1 MNYKELKRNILKSI
15 SKVPEEYR
23 ILIKHTHAK
32 DSDILL
38 KIIRLLHKYNIIST
52 FEKNYSIL
60 WKINEDI
67 DKNMLIIFK
76 EIIENDA
83 IKL

>member
-1 MNYKELKRNILKSI
+1 MNYKTLKLNILKSI
-15 SKVPEEYR
+15 SKFPEEYR
-23 ILIKHTHAK
+23 ILSKHTQAK
-32 DSDILL
+32 DADILL
-38 KIIRLLHKYNIIST
+38 KIIRTLHKYNIIST

-76 EIIENDA
+76 EIIQNDPN
-83 IKL
+83 KL